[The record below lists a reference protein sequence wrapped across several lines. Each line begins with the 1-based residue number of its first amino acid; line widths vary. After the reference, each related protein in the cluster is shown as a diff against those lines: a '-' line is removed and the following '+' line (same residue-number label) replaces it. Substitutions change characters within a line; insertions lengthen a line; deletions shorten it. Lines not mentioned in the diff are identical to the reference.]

1 MKRIMVLGIG
11 NLLMSDD
18 GFGVHV
24 VRKLAEMGL
33 PDTVELVDGGTHS
46 YDLLDYF
53 EQSDIC
59 FVVDSMHT
67 GGKPGTVYRAPL
79 DELGLTPNADIQS
92 LHEIS
97 FAEAMHMVRLLGHNP
112 EVIVYGIEPE
122 YIDIGLELTPVVAE
136 KVDWVAG
143 KIYKE
148 ISDLLSS

>member
-33 PDTVELVDGGTHS
+33 PDTVQLVDGGTHS

-53 EQSDIC
+53 GQSDIC

-67 GGKPGTVYRAPL
+67 GGKPGTVYRVPL
-79 DELGLTPNADIQS
+79 DKLGLTPNADIQS

-97 FAEAMHMVRLLGHNP
+97 FAEAVHMVRLLGHNP
-112 EVIVYGIEPE
+112 DVIVYGIEPE

-136 KVDWVAG
+136 KVEWVADR
-143 KIYKE
+143 INQE
-148 ISDLLSS
+148 ISELLSR